1 MARQSLSSVS
11 GRATSPEPHLI
22 ATEIPLP
29 HRDQDTI
36 TPAGGHEG
44 GKPKNLRYLVGGMI
58 VIFLLGMA
66 IVGASTKVLQ
76 RPGPDQRATEKAP
89 AD

>member
-1 MARQSLSSVS
+1 CTCGPAIALIGKRS
-11 GRATSPEPHLI
+11 GHL
-22 ATEIPLP
+22 PQDRP
-29 HRDQDTI
+29 HRDQETI

-44 GKPKNLRYLVGGMI
+44 GKPKNFRYIVGGII

-76 RPGPDQRATEKAP
+76 RPGPDQGATEKAP

>member
-11 GRATSPEPHLI
+11 GRATSPTTAII
-22 ATEIPLP
+22 ATEISLP

-44 GKPKNLRYLVGGMI
+44 GKPKNLRYIVGGMI
-58 VIFLLGMA
+58 LIFLLGMA
-66 IVGASTKVLQ
+66 IVGASTKILQ
-76 RPGPDQRATEKAP
+76 RPGPDQGATEKAP